1 MSRTDAQNGLYAS
14 LTFHKLTTMASPI
27 LCTCHQ
33 NSSPWEIWGIR
44 LLYILIRENS
54 PVIGEVGGAI
64 IASKCLHHSPPMP
77 HVSLGWV
84 GQGFPMTST
93 RPINVT

>member
-33 NSSPWEIWGIR
+33 NSSPGEIWGIR

-54 PVIGEVGGAI
+54 RDIGEGGGGGNDRKQMPPSFPTYAPCFSGVGRTR
-64 IASKCLHHSPPMP
+64 
-77 HVSLGWV
+77 VSNDKYK
-84 GQGFPMTST
+84 TY
-93 RPINVT
+93 